1 MSHKITFYPVRN
13 GDCNLIEF
21 SDNAIMLVDCNFI
34 QDAEKNEDPLFN
46 VIKDLTETKLGKK
59 FELPYLDAFVLTH
72 PDQDHCRGFS
82 QKFFLKDPNRST
94 PTKTEI
100 ENKLLIIGELWY
112 SPRIFAENK
121 VELSDD
127 AKAFKKEAERRM
139 KLWREN
145 DANKNKDGNRI
156 KIIGYINDEDYQC
169 LPDSVKAFPGDTVS
183 TLNGKS
189 RDKYSFF
196 IHAPFK
202 DDIEGE
208 DRNCTSIVFQVRFNV
223 EDEEAVG
230 KLILG
235 GDAEW
240 PVWSKIQE
248 NTSDDEYL
256 KWNIFEAPHHCSY
269 TFFADDREDEP
280 EQSSLDFL
288 AYREGN
294 GYIVSSSKIIK
305 KNNDNPPCQK
315 AKNRYL
321 DAMDD
326 REEEEYFLCTTT
338 ADDKGNPVYKPVV
351 FEIVKDGVRKLIEKG
366 QTKAT
371 RQGSA
376 PHFYG

>member
-21 SDNAIMLVDCNFI
+21 SDNAIMLVDCSFI

-46 VIKDLTETKLGKK
+46 VIKDLTETNLGKK

-100 ENKLLIIGELWY
+100 ENKLIIIGELWY

-139 KLWREN
+139 KLWRDN